1 MWTRTLR
8 PVWWMGVV
16 VVAMSVA
23 GAGGCA
29 SVGQPFGGDDGSET
43 SARASSTSSSQANR
57 AMASRGGAGAAS
69 PRAESAGGGDS
80 GEGSESGSDSS
91 QASEASSDRKLV
103 KEAMLRLRVKQR
115 RAVNDAIQVLA
126 KKYGGYLVQSQPEKV
141 VIRVEAERLEEALE
155 EIESLTG
162 VQELVSRRIEGRD
175 VTKTVR
181 NYNIRLDNKREAR
194 QRYLELMREATTVSD
209 MLKIEKELERLNTEI
224 EEIESQLKALEERVA
239 LSKIT
244 VYLWDSSDTDD
255 HETGRSSV
263 WTPGLRY
270 TALGVPGLS
279 GSGML
284 HGGTLELN
292 VLSVRNMHDPEH
304 PSHTRLY
311 ADFSLLHDLEE
322 GGGPAILW
330 GGGFQVTFE
339 TTPGRQW
346 LIPGVGLEGGQLI
359 TSNTELGHV
368 SPTANLIV
376 WSDKN
381 FVASVDGSY
390 FVPPAE
396 LDSMT
401 GWRMDAG
408 VQFSFW

>member
-1 MWTRTLR
+1 MRKGGVR
-8 PVWWMGVV
+8 SIWWMVFV
-16 VVAMSVA
+16 IAMSVA
-23 GAGGCA
+23 AGGGCA
-29 SVGQPFGGDDGSET
+29 SVAQPFGGDDGNET
-43 SARASSTSSSQANR
+43 SARASSTSSVQANR
-57 AMASRGGAGAAS
+57 AMASGGAAGSARTQAKS
-69 PRAESAGGGDS
+69 AGAGGGG
-80 GEGSESGSDSS
+80 GEGAGKGE
-91 QASEASSDRKLV
+91 ESSDTGSSGRKLV
-103 KEAMLRLRVKQR
+103 KEAMLRLRVKQQ
-115 RAVNDAIQVLA
+115 RAVNDAIQALA
-126 KKYGGYLVQSQPEKV
+126 QRYGGYLVQSQPEKV
-141 VIRVEAERLEEALE
+141 VIRVEADRLEAALD

-162 VQELVSRRIEGRD
+162 VQEVVSRRIEGRD

-194 QRYLELMREATTVSD
+194 QRYLELMQEATTVSD

-224 EEIESQLKALEERVA
+224 EELESQLKALEERVA

-244 VYLWDSSDTDD
+244 VYLWDSSDTED

-292 VLSVRNMHDPEH
+292 VLSFRNMHDPEH

-322 GGGPAILW
+322 GSGPSILW

-346 LIPGVGLEGGQLI
+346 LIPGVGLEAGQLI
-359 TSNTELGHV
+359 TPNTELGHV
-368 SPTANLIV
+368 SPTANLIL

-381 FVASVDGSY
+381 FVASIDGSY

-408 VQFSFW
+408 LQFTFW

>member
-1 MWTRTLR
+1 MRKGAVR
-8 PVWWMGVV
+8 SIWWMVLL
-16 VVAMSVA
+16 VAMSVA

-29 SVGQPFGGDDGSET
+29 SVGQPFGGDDGNET
-43 SARASSTSSSQANR
+43 SVRASSTSSAQANR
-57 AMASRGGAGAAS
+57 AMASGGAAGGASTQAKS
-69 PRAESAGGGDS
+69 AGAGGGGGD
-80 GEGSESGSDSS
+80 GAGNGD
-91 QASEASSDRKLV
+91 QSSDTDGSSERKLI
-103 KEAMLRLRVKQR
+103 KEAMLRLRVKQQ
-115 RAVNDAIQVLA
+115 RAVNDAIQALA
-126 KKYGGYLVQSQPEKV
+126 QEYGGYLVQSQPEKV
-141 VIRVEAERLEEALE
+141 IIRVEADRLEEALD

-175 VTKTVR
+175 VTKTMR
-181 NYNIRLDNKREAR
+181 NYSIRLDNKREAR
-194 QRYLELMREATTVSD
+194 QRYLELMQEATSVSD

-224 EEIESQLKALEERVA
+224 EEIESQLRALEERVA

-244 VYLWDSSDTDD
+244 VYLWDNSETDD
-255 HETGRSSV
+255 RETGRSSV

-304 PSHTRLY
+304 PSHARMY
-311 ADFSLLHDLEE
+311 ADFSLLHDLEA
-322 GGGPAILW
+322 GGGPSILW

-346 LIPGVGLEGGQLI
+346 LIPGVGLEAGQLI
-359 TSNTELGHV
+359 TPNTELGHV
-368 SPTANLIV
+368 SPTANLIL

-381 FVASVDGSY
+381 VVASVDGSY